1 MKQPI
6 WLPPLVLLND
16 YGGNSEAYLEAVYT
30 IFKEDFIDSKPTFQG
45 IRFSLKRHPLF
56 QDKEATFWH
65 VTSEGRQETERTPD
79 FRRCER
85 ICWLRP
91 IIENAEDP
99 AIKVWENERK
109 GEKRI
114 CLWLEIKEYLV
125 ILAKRDGYVLLWT
138 AYLVTQP
145 HQQRKL
151 QKEYEAYKMA
161 DAAD

>member
-30 IFKEDFIDSKPTFQG
+30 IFKGDFIDSKPSFKG
-45 IRFSLKRHPLF
+45 IRFGLKRYPLL

-65 VTSEGRQETERTPD
+65 ITSEGSQETERIPD

-85 ICWLRP
+85 IRWLRP
-91 IIENAEDP
+91 IIENSEDP
-99 AIKVWENERK
+99 AIKVWENDRK
-109 GEKRI
+109 GNKRI
-114 CLWLEIKEYLV
+114 CLWLDSEDYLV
-125 ILAKRDGYVLLWT
+125 ILDKRDRYVLLWT

-145 HQQRKL
+145 HRQRKL

>member
-1 MKQPI
+1 MTQPS
-6 WLPPLVLLND
+6 WLPPLVLFND
-16 YGGNSEAYLEAVYT
+16 YGGNWEVYLEAIYS
-30 IFKEDFIDSKPTFQG
+30 IFKTDFIDSKPNFKG

-65 VTSEGRQETERTPD
+65 VTSEGSQETERIPD

-85 ICWLRP
+85 IRWLRP

-99 AIKVWENERK
+99 AIKLWENDRK

-114 CLWLEIKEYLV
+114 CLWLEAEEYLV
-125 ILAKRDGYVLLWT
+125 ILAKREEYVLLWT
-138 AYLVTQP
+138 AYLVTQA
-145 HQQRKL
+145 HRKRKL

-161 DAAD
+161 NAAD